1 MINYI
6 ILLNF
11 IQPFIVFIFKYIFTH
26 MCIEIER
33 ERENNK
39 NYALRVFFCFILLK
53 NNKKLVQKL

>member
-11 IQPFIVFIFKYIFTH
+11 IQPFIVFIFKYIFTL

-33 ERENNK
+33 ERENNR

-53 NNKKLVQKL
+53 NNKKLIQKL